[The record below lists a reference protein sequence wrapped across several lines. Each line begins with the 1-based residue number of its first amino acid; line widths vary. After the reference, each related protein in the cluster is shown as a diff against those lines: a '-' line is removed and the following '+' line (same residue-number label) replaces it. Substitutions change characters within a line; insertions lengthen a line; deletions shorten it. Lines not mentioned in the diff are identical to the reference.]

1 MRRSVSAPLV
11 ARAAAKPSLR
21 LEKRSRNCSARALA
35 SPSLRSRLSVAAFI
49 WSLSRCSRSPQP
61 CSPPRAAR
69 SLRMRSS
76 PPALSRSRRAATS
89 WLDFSK
95 LARNSPMASSAA
107 RMLSLVCSCFFAR
120 LWSSSAEPSSLCK
133 ELAFSSSSLPSA
145 SAAAFSRSC
154 RSFSA
159 SPSLCWRLP
168 RSSSSSS
175 RVASSSPRR
184 RSSSRLAAS
193 AASRAAK
200 RAACSSASCDSSCC
214 SFWTSDWHS
223 EKSPAPADGD
233 EGPSHAS
240 AFPSR
245 WRAEP
250 SSARRAA
257 RSSSKASL
265 AANASSL
272 ASVAA
277 SSWSSSSS
285 HF

>member
-1 MRRSVSAPLV
+1 MRRSVSVPFV

-21 LEKRSRNCSARALA
+21 LEKRSRNCSASALA
-35 SPSLRSRLSVAAFI
+35 SPSRRSRLSVAACI
-49 WSLSRCSRSPQP
+49 WLLSRCSRSPQP
-61 CSPPRAAR
+61 CSPPKAAR

-95 LARNSPMASSAA
+95 LARNSPIASSAA

-120 LWSSSAEPSSLCK
+120 LWSSSVEPSSLCK
-133 ELAFSSSSLPSA
+133 ELALSSSSLPSE
-145 SAAAFSRSC
+145 SAEACSRSC

-159 SPSLCWRLP
+159 SPSLRWRLP
-168 RSSSSSS
+168 RSSSNSS
-175 RVASSSPRR
+175 RAASSSPRR
-184 RSSSRLAAS
+184 RSSSRRAAS
-193 AASRAAK
+193 AASRAA
-200 RAACSSASCDSSCC
+200 RLTACSSASCDNSCC
-214 SFWTSDWHS
+214 SFWTSNWHS

-240 AFPSR
+240 ASPSR
-245 WRAEP
+245 WRAELI
-250 SSARRAA
+250 SARRAA
-257 RSSSKASL
+257 SSSSKVPL
-265 AANASSL
+265 AASASSL

>member
-1 MRRSVSAPLV
+1 MRRSVSVPFV

-21 LEKRSRNCSARALA
+21 LEKRSRNCSASARA
-35 SPSLRSRLSVAAFI
+35 SPSRRSRLSVAAFI
-49 WSLSRCSRSPQP
+49 WLLSRCSRSPQP

-95 LARNSPMASSAA
+95 LARNSPIASSAA

-145 SAAAFSRSC
+145 SAEACSRSC

-159 SPSLCWRLP
+159 SPSLRWRLP
-168 RSSSSSS
+168 RSSSNSS
-175 RVASSSPRR
+175 RAASSSPRR
-184 RSSSRLAAS
+184 RSSSRRAAS
-193 AASRAAK
+193 ATSRAAMLT
-200 RAACSSASCDSSCC
+200 ACSSASCDNSCC
-214 SFWTSDWHS
+214 SFWTSNWHS
-223 EKSPAPADGD
+223 EKSPAPAD

-240 AFPSR
+240 ASPSR

-257 RSSSKASL
+257 SSSSKVSL
-265 AANASSL
+265 AASASSL